1 MAKNV
6 AILKNVSEYDNI
18 QDATNGLISVMQAYS
33 ITADQSMDLIDK
45 VNDVGNNY
53 AISTDEIVDSLQR
66 SSAALVAAGNTI
78 DEAVALTT
86 VANEVVQNPESVGAG
101 LKTVSLRL
109 RGTSEAKRELEE
121 SGEDV
126 SDYTENIS
134 KLRAS
139 LKALTAVKSNDFA
152 GFDILTD
159 DGAYKS
165 TYEILKGIGKIWK
178 EIGEQS
184 GGDLAQANILEKM
197 FGKNRAQIGAAIVQ
211 NPDRLEEVMNT
222 SLNASGSAARE
233 LDTYLDSIDAHVKN
247 LTESF
252 NQMWVNAL
260 DSDVPKQFL
269 DIGSAILDL
278 VDKFGLLNT
287 AIAGIAT
294 IFSFNGAGRAKYIQ
308 FALF

>member
-1 MAKNV
+1 M
-6 AILKNVSEYDNI
+6 
-18 QDATNGLISVMQAYS
+18 
-33 ITADQSMDLIDK
+33 
-45 VNDVGNNY
+45 
-53 AISTDEIVDSLQR
+53 
-66 SSAALVAAGNTI
+66 
-78 DEAVALTT
+78 
-86 VANEVVQNPESVGAG
+86 
-101 LKTVSLRL
+101 
-109 RGTSEAKRELEE
+109 TSEAKRELEE

-134 KLRAS
+134 KLRES

-197 FGKNRAQIGAAIVQ
+197 FGKNRAQIGAAILQ
-211 NPDRLEEVMNT
+211 HPDRLEEVMNT
-222 SLNASGSAARE
+222 SLNSSGSAARE
-233 LDTYLDSIDAHVKN
+233 LDTQLNSIDAHVTN
-247 LTESF
+247 LKESF

-269 DIGSAILDL
+269 DIGSSVLDL
-278 VDKFGLLNT
+278 VDKFGLLRT

-294 IFSFNGAGRAKYIQ
+294 IFTFNGAGRAKYIQ
-308 FALF
+308 FALY